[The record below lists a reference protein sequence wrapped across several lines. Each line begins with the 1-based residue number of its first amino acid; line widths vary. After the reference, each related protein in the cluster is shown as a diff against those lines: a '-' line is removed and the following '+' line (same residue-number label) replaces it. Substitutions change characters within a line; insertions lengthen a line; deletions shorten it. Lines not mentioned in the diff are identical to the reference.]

1 MKYILINAASVTR
14 HNPGKFWHPSRSI
27 LARLRRSTEVQ
38 LRIVAYDEKEGADLW
53 DNEAIWVRL
62 TGVGPKDCVGTI
74 TISAVDAAGF
84 QAGNKI
90 RFSKDRIFDVW
101 EVGTKG
107 ELLPNRGKARFI
119 RGKDVIVGLTY
130 LKSDGTL
137 RERLQFHG
145 TIEVAN
151 TTTGIGIRRAGHDEL
166 FTLPP
171 DFRSVQPARPGTY
184 RLKTTGE
191 VVEDPALEC
200 TWTIK
205 APKRRSKLGQTG
217 QVSLAR

>member
-1 MKYILINAASVTR
+1 MLINAASVTR

-62 TGVGPKDCVGTI
+62 TRVGTKDCVGI
-74 TISAVDAAGF
+74 STISEVDAVGVEG
-84 QAGNKI
+84 GNKI
-90 RFSKDRIFDVW
+90 RFSRDRIFDVW

-119 RGKDVIVGLTY
+119 QGKDVIVALTY

-151 TTTGIGIRRAGHDEL
+151 TTKGIGIRRVGHDEL

-205 APKRRSKLGQTG
+205 TPRRRAKLGQTG
-217 QVSLAR
+217 QASLAR

>member
-1 MKYILINAASVTR
+1 MKYIVINAASVAS
-14 HNPGKFWHPSRSI
+14 HNPGKFWHPSRAI
-27 LARLRRSTEVQ
+27 LARLRKPAEVQ

-62 TGVGPKDCVGTI
+62 TRVGPKEYVGRI
-74 TISAVDAAGF
+74 TISAVDAEGF
-84 QAGNKI
+84 RVGDQI
-90 RFSKDRIFDVW
+90 RFGKDRIFDVW

-107 ELLPNRGKARFI
+107 EILPNRGKAKFI
-119 RGKDVIVGLTY
+119 QGKDVIVGLTY
-130 LKSDGTL
+130 LTSDGGM
-137 RERLQFHG
+137 RERMQFHG
-145 TIEVAN
+145 TIEIAN
-151 TTTGIGIRRAGHDEL
+151 TTTGIGIRRDGHDEL

-184 RLKTTGE
+184 RLKSTGE

-205 APKRRSKLGQTG
+205 APKGRSRR
-217 QVSLAR
+217 

>member
-1 MKYILINAASVTR
+1 MTPRAALVKYILINAASVVR

-27 LARLRRSTEVQ
+27 LGRLRKSTEVQ
-38 LRIVAYDEKEGADLW
+38 LRIVAYDEKEGTDLW

-62 TGVGPKDCVGTI
+62 TGVGPKECVGRI
-74 TISAVDAAGF
+74 RISAVDATGF
-84 QAGNKI
+84 RVGNKI
-90 RFSKDRIFDVW
+90 RFSKNRIFDVW
-101 EVGTKG
+101 ELGTKG

-130 LKSDGTL
+130 LKSDGSL
-137 RERLQFHG
+137 RERMQFHG

-151 TTTGIGIRRAGHDEL
+151 AATGIGIRRVGHEER

-184 RLKTTGE
+184 RMKSTGE

-205 APKRRSKLGQTG
+205 APKGRSRR
-217 QVSLAR
+217 